1 VRATAVAPSTVS
13 NKLRSPGEPG
23 EDGEGV
29 VLTTGETADAN
40 WQRWYV
46 LGLLTLVYAVNIAD
60 RYVMSTLIEPIKAE
74 LGLSDTRVALLSSS
88 ALALFYVFATLP
100 LAALADRGNRRNL
113 VAIALAAWSAM
124 TVVCG
129 FTRTFWQLLLAR
141 IGVGIGEAG
150 GTAPSQALLSDY
162 FGWRQRPLALAIY
175 ATGVSLGA
183 ALASTGG
190 WFAEQW
196 GWRSVFF
203 IFGAPGLLLALL
215 VWLTIP
221 EPRRGRLDERPAA
234 RVSGFRGMLG
244 IALGEPALRHALAA
258 SFLFSFWAWGILLW
272 APSMLV
278 RSHGMSL
285 GEAGRILFLIHGVGG
300 TAMLLAS
307 SAALGPLTRRD
318 ARWPA
323 WYGAAAVGLASV
335 PGVLAVTTRDVALA
349 VPALALFGV
358 VMYGVVGPINSLFQ
372 NLAPAPVR
380 AQMAAFALLISN
392 LAYMV
397 VAPQFIGVVSDWLY
411 ERHGAESLRL
421 ALLPVALTGF
431 WAAWHLYAAARGL
444 PAAMRRA
451 GNDPDPAPASARGAG

>member
-1 VRATAVAPSTVS
+1 MRP
-13 NKLRSPGEPG
+13 PGEPG
-23 EDGEGV
+23 SNGAASEGDGLSTGA
-29 VLTTGETADAN
+29 TTEAG

-74 LGLSDTRVALLSSS
+74 LGLSDSRVALLSSS
-88 ALALFYVFATLP
+88 ALAMFYVLATLP

-113 VAIALAAWSAM
+113 VALSLAAWSAM
-124 TVVCG
+124 TVICG
-129 FTRTFWQLLLAR
+129 LTKTFWQLLLAR

-162 FGWRQRPLALAIY
+162 FPWRQRPLALAIY
-175 ATGVSLGA
+175 ATGVSIGA

-203 IFGAPGLLLALL
+203 IFGAPGIALAVL

-221 EPRRGRLDERPAA
+221 EPQRGRLDDRPAA
-234 RVSGFRGMLG
+234 GGGGFRRMLA
-244 IALGEPALRHALAA
+244 IAFGEPALRHALAA

-278 RSHGMSL
+278 RSHGMTLS
-285 GEAGRILFLIHGVGG
+285 EAGHILFLIHGVGG

-335 PGVLAVTTRDVALA
+335 PGVLAVTTQDVAFA
-349 VPALALFGV
+349 VPALAVFGV

-397 VAPQFIGVVSDWLY
+397 VAPQFIGFVSDWLH
-411 ERHGAESLRL
+411 ERHGAESLRI

-451 GNDPDPAPASARGAG
+451 GNEPDPATAAASGSP